1 MIREAGASRGGRR
14 RQAQKAAS
22 ADPGVVAPTRD
33 DSLLRQLALGIGGP
47 AGRHLRGLRTAD
59 DSPAVRFWT
68 LPRILTAMTVVAILF
83 SVLSMQYCR
92 INGWGAPGVY
102 LGGCYSD
109 VTALYSSRG
118 FAQDPWAPF
127 SGAAEFEY
135 PVLTG
140 LIAAIL
146 AQLTHWI
153 DGVAGIGL
161 IPEALVYWEGRPQL
175 LYWDLTFLAT
185 AALWVALVLIVMRSA
200 GRRPWDAAIVALSPA
215 LIFGAGINWDL
226 WAVVALALAMFFLS
240 RHRPIL
246 AGVMIGMG
254 ISFKLYP
261 LFLLGALLVL
271 ALRRGPGN
279 ARGGGNAMREFLLT
293 AASSAGA
300 WLLINGPLMVL
311 DWDAWSLFFTF
322 SADRGAGY
330 SSFWHIWNLVAEAR
344 GDSGLDAGSISLMS
358 FLLFAAACLG
368 VLILGLTAP
377 SAPRLAQL
385 MLLITAAFLLVGKVY
400 SPQFMVWLIPLM
412 ALAIPRWRDVLIW
425 QAFQIL
431 HFWAVWMYL
440 AGVVGDQS
448 PQHSFDDALYVLAVL
463 GHMGSTIYVMV
474 QVVLDICRPERDPV
488 RAGPGAAIPAHRL
501 RRSLTDSPP
510 PTHAAAAQPPAPE
523 PARDPSGGPAG
534 TDRPSP
540 PPGPGRSP
548 ERP

>member
-1 MIREAGASRGGRR
+1 MIREPGLPRR
-14 RQAQKAAS
+14 RRRPEAQSGAS
-22 ADPGVVAPTRD
+22 ADSGVVEPTRD
-33 DSLLRQLALGIGGP
+33 DALLRCVSRGIGGP
-47 AGRHLRGLRTAD
+47 AGTHLRGTSTSCGNSAGTKD
-59 DSPAVRFWT
+59 TGDNDPGTKGSARFWT
-68 LPRILTAMTVVAILF
+68 LPRVLTAMTVVAILF
-83 SVLSMQYCR
+83 SILSMQYCR

-109 VTALYSSRG
+109 ITALYSSRG
-118 FAQDPWAPF
+118 FDQDPWAPF

-140 LIAAIL
+140 LIAAIM
-146 AQLTHWI
+146 AQLTHWA
-153 DGVAGIGL
+153 DGAADLGL
-161 IPEALVYWEGRPQL
+161 IPSSLVYWEGRPQL
-175 LYWDLTFLAT
+175 LFWDITFLAT

-226 WAVVALALAMFFLS
+226 WAVVALALAMFFVA
-240 RHRPIL
+240 RRRPIL
-246 AGVMIGMG
+246 AGVMIGVG

-271 ALRRGPGN
+271 ALRRRHGK
-279 ARGGGNAMREFLLT
+279 AMREFLTTT
-293 AASSAGA
+293 ASTAGT
-300 WLLINGPLMVL
+300 WLLINVPVMVL

-344 GDSGLDAGSISLMS
+344 GDQGLSAESISLLS

-368 VLILGLTAP
+368 VLILGLKAP
-377 SAPRLAQL
+377 ATPRPAQL

-400 SPQFMVWLIPLM
+400 SPQFMVWLIPLI

-463 GHMGSTIYVMV
+463 GHMGSTIYIMTR
-474 QVVLDICRPERDPV
+474 VVLDICRPERD
-488 RAGPGAAIPAHRL
+488 A
-501 RRSLTDSPP
+501 TDSPQP
-510 PTHAAAAQPPAPE
+510 IPAAAAQPPARE
-523 PARDPSGGPAG
+523 PGRDPSGGPARTG
-534 TDRPSP
+534 RPSP
-540 PPGPGRSP
+540 PPDQEKSRGSP
-548 ERP
+548 

>member
-1 MIREAGASRGGRR
+1 MSR
-14 RQAQKAAS
+14 
-22 ADPGVVAPTRD
+22 
-33 DSLLRQLALGIGGP
+33 GIGGP
-47 AGRHLRGLRTAD
+47 AGTHLRGTSTSTGNSAGTKD
-59 DSPAVRFWT
+59 PGTTGSARFWT
-68 LPRILTAMTVVAILF
+68 LPRVLTAMTVVAILF
-83 SVLSMQYCR
+83 SILSMQYCR

-109 VTALYSSRG
+109 ITALYSSRG
-118 FAQDPWAPF
+118 FDQDPWAPF
-127 SGAAEFEY
+127 NGAAEFEY

-140 LIAAIL
+140 LIAAIM
-146 AQLTHWI
+146 AQLTHWA
-153 DGVAGIGL
+153 DSAADLGL
-161 IPEALVYWEGRPQL
+161 IPSSLVYWEGRPQL
-175 LYWDLTFLAT
+175 LFWDITFLAT

-226 WAVVALALAMFFLS
+226 WAVVALALALFFVT
-240 RHRPIL
+240 RRRPLL
-246 AGVMIGMG
+246 AGAMIGVG

-271 ALRRGPGN
+271 ALRRRHGE
-279 ARGGGNAMREFLLT
+279 AMREFLITT
-293 AASSAGA
+293 AGTAGA
-300 WLLINGPLMVL
+300 WLLINVPVMVL

-344 GDSGLDAGSISLMS
+344 GDQGLSAQSISLLS

-368 VLILGLTAP
+368 VLILGLKAP
-377 SAPRLAQL
+377 ATPRPAQL
-385 MLLITAAFLLVGKVY
+385 MLLITAAFVLVGKVY
-400 SPQFMVWLIPLM
+400 SPQFMVWLIPLI

-463 GHMGSTIYVMV
+463 GHMGSTIYIMTR
-474 QVVLDICRPERDPV
+474 VVLDICRPER
-488 RAGPGAAIPAHRL
+488 AAI
-501 RRSLTDSPP
+501 DSPQ
-510 PTHAAAAQPPAPE
+510 PTPAAAAQPPARE
-523 PARDPSGGPAG
+523 PDRDPSGGPAG
-534 TDRPSP
+534 TGRPSP
-540 PPGPGRSP
+540 PPDQEKSPGSP
-548 ERP
+548 

>member
-1 MIREAGASRGGRR
+1 M
-14 RQAQKAAS
+14 AS
-22 ADPGVVAPTRD
+22 ADSGVVEPSRE
-33 DSLLRQLALGIGGP
+33 DSLVRHVSQGIGGP
-47 AGRHLRGLRTAD
+47 AGTHLRAMHTPGQDTTEANVSR
-59 DSPAVRFWT
+59 RFWT
-68 LPRILTAMTVVAILF
+68 VPRVLTAMTVVAILF
-83 SVLSMQYCR
+83 SILSMQYCR

-109 VTALYSSRG
+109 ITALYGSRG
-118 FAQDPWAPF
+118 FDQNPWAPF

-140 LIAAIL
+140 LLASIM

-153 DGVAGIGL
+153 DGAADLGF
-161 IPEALVYWEGRPQL
+161 IPSPLVYWEGRPQL
-175 LYWDLTFLAT
+175 LFWDVTFLAT

-226 WAVVALALAMFFLS
+226 WAVVSLALAMFFVA
-240 RHRPIL
+240 RQRPIL
-246 AGVMIGMG
+246 AGVMIGVG

-271 ALRRGPGN
+271 ALRHRRGD
-279 ARGGGNAMREFLLT
+279 AMREFLIT
-293 AASSAGA
+293 TAGA
-300 WLLINGPLMVL
+300 AGTWLLINVPVMVL
-311 DWDAWSLFFTF
+311 NWDAWSLFFTF

-344 GDSGLDAGSISLMS
+344 GDQALGSETISLLS

-368 VLILGLTAP
+368 VLVLGLKAP
-377 SAPRLAQL
+377 ATPRLSQL
-385 MLLITAAFLLVGKVY
+385 MLLIAAAFLLVGKVY
-400 SPQFMVWLIPLM
+400 SPQFMVWLIPLI

-440 AGVVGDQS
+440 GGVVGDQS

-463 GHMGSTIYVMV
+463 GHMGSTIYIMARVI
-474 QVVLDICRPERDPV
+474 LDICRPERDPV
-488 RAGPGAAIPAHRL
+488 RAGSTQGGSARAGAAAVEPTSAS
-501 RRSLTDSPP
+501 RRDATDSPQ
-510 PTHAAAAQPPAPE
+510 PTDAAAARPPAQE
-523 PARDPSGGPAG
+523 PDRDPSGGPAG
-534 TDRPSP
+534 TGKPSP
-540 PPGPGRSP
+540 PPGPGKSP
-548 ERP
+548 GSP